1 MWSTERARTLRATVG
16 VTQEWLNSGVEMG
29 SALDWVTGAERAR
42 VRWLK
47 VVVGVAQELISEEI
61 RRGLPCTG

>member
-1 MWSTERARTLRATVG
+1 
-16 VTQEWLNSGVEMG
+16 MG
-29 SALDWVTGAERAR
+29 SALDWVTGSERAR